1 MNKLALIF
9 VVFFVISCGE
19 SSYHEPDFYY
29 EGKFDSSL
37 VNQLEEYMK
46 DLADERNLVV
56 FEKDRGQMSALT
68 QNEEALFIS
77 LHVASIDEPL
87 LWVSNVGVGTVLTL
101 GFLSNENFSYDNTKA
116 LSETVRNGLLDE
128 MGIEMKSVSPGAVR

>member
-1 MNKLALIF
+1 
-9 VVFFVISCGE
+9 
-19 SSYHEPDFYY
+19 
-29 EGKFDSSL
+29 